1 MRQIQRAG
9 SIKTQFMTENME
21 YFDLWVTDQFLARV
35 WQHEIDHSNGI
46 HLVSDMHNE
55 RIYTELLDV
64 KGQDIKFSEEFEKQF
79 YIIAGK
85 QKQLEAASKVN
96 RISENQLGVEMEK
109 LKEES
114 IDLFKK
120 EKKRLEE
127 AGEIEKFRK
136 NQLNDVNF
144 VSSLSLIME

>member
-1 MRQIQRAG
+1 M
-9 SIKTQFMTENME
+9 
-21 YFDLWVTDQFLARV
+21 
-35 WQHEIDHSNGI
+35 
-46 HLVSDMHNE
+46 
-55 RIYTELLDV
+55 
-64 KGQDIKFSEEFEKQF
+64 
-79 YIIAGK
+79 
-85 QKQLEAASKVN
+85 EAASKVN